1 MSIVA
6 KAIYEKLS
14 ALEPIE
20 LIINDESFKHQ
31 HHQDFGGAKE
41 THFALKI
48 VSQAFV
54 DKSMV
59 QRHKMVY
66 KLLKQELEGPVHAL
80 ALSTLTRD
88 ELL

>member
-1 MSIVA
+1 MSIIA

-14 ALEPIE
+14 ALEPLE
-20 LIINDESFKHQ
+20 LIINDESHKHK
-31 HHQDFGGAKE
+31 HHQDFGGAQE

-48 VSQAFV
+48 VSQAFI

-59 QRHKMVY
+59 ARHKMVY
-66 KLLKQELEGPVHAL
+66 KLLEQELKGPVHAL
-80 ALSTLTRD
+80 ALSTLTKD